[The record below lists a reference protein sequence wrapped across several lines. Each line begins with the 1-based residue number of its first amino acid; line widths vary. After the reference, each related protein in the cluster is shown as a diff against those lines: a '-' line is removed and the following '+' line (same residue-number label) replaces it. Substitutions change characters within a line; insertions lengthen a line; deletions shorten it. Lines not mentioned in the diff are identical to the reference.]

1 MSQPSDAQV
10 VNIGGGVIG
19 GRLENGYRH
28 WGHDIIDRDTP
39 VEAALMFAF
48 AADKA
53 EPCQGRDAV
62 LQRKQNGPECRLL
75 HAVRKDLDAYWRRI
89 KDTTPEQVH

>member
-1 MSQPSDAQV
+1 
-10 VNIGGGVIG
+10 
-19 GRLENGYRH
+19 
-28 WGHDIIDRDTP
+28 
-39 VEAALMFAF
+39 MFAF

-53 EPCQGRDAV
+53 EPCQGRNAV

>member
-1 MSQPSDAQV
+1 VSQSSEAHA

-19 GRLENGYRH
+19 GRHEKGCRH
-28 WGHDIIDRDTP
+28 WGHDIIGRDTS
-39 VEAALMFAF
+39 VDAALIFTF

-62 LQRKQNGPECRLL
+62 LQRRQNGPEYRLQP
-75 HAVRKDLDAYWRRI
+75 AVRTDLDTYWRRV